1 MKPKGKNRLLAG
13 ALALFMALTSV
24 SMVPV
29 SAEGAAGGETAAPAG
44 DPTYVLE
51 GSDFEAVTEK
61 GQFTDGYSV
70 KAGTNE
76 YFTVYHS
83 KDMRFDG
90 SPKTFADGYVGN
102 RRINFSGT
110 IDISVPKDAIEFT
123 TQNPSTVKVWW
134 VCGDAGRQLTVLD
147 KSGETVYTTNE
158 TLEKNAMCISEFDL
172 SQAGKFYFGS
182 AEKGNYCF
190 KLQVTEHA
198 PKEYVLD
205 TTTDLKA
212 AAQGDFTDGQSAKAG
227 TENYFTLF
235 YSAKTKIDVSSKTFD
250 DGYKGTQRVNFGGK
264 LDAATP
270 MNAISFTTS
279 GASDVKVWWVEG
291 DVDRQITVVSS
302 KGETV
307 YTSSETLAKNDPCIS
322 SFKISDAGTYFL
334 GGDVGNN
341 YFFKVS
347 VTEGAPTEIVRGD
360 WADVADPVI
369 TEAVQNEGKI
379 DVTVSADI
387 GTNGGDELVVT
398 MTDKDGNESQ
408 LRSLAEKSEH
418 TLSFT
423 PSESGTYT
431 FKAVL
436 SREGETDKTSAEAQA
451 DYLLPLGVTN
461 ISSATNKGA
470 GSVEIIWSPVKEAD
484 SYNVYANEEKVGTSE
499 ETAYTVTGLTV
510 GEKYSFTVSAVRG
523 GVEGKQSDP
532 MEATV
537 TEEEQQ
543 LWGFTIYGTS
553 TSTTDGSNGYEGS
566 INEDGKVTVFSEN
579 GKGKIQPAGQ
589 DGIAFYYTPISTDL
603 NFTVRANVHVD
614 KWTYS
619 NGQDGFGLL
628 AIDSIPEV
636 YGAKDFWSNQ
646 YMALASKVEYRYDP
660 EFAEVTY
667 DNTLGNK
674 YSMQL
679 GLGINTKLGITP
691 ENIDKVMASD
701 TATIKQVANGIQ
713 YPLELSAAEQGL
725 DAGTYNIIGNV
736 TNPEALKGDSIAELT
751 DFVMEIRR
759 NNTGYFVSYYSQD
772 GELIRT
778 QKFYDPEAL
787 DQLDAENV
795 YVGFFASRNA
805 RATFS
810 DVQVTTVAPEDDDP
824 AEEKPV
830 EGITPRIN
838 IKSGNVSNSESY
850 TLTLFANVAGTAEI
864 SVNGVKDSEIELQAN
879 TNTNTVVKLTQS
891 GVNKITVV
899 FTPDPDQE
907 LGEDQVLASTDPVT
921 KEHNVTFENRFANQ
935 TNLYISPNGSAKGN
949 GGPEYPL
956 DVYTAVNVAQPGQI
970 IVVMEGT
977 YKLESPVHIARGL
990 NGSADKP
997 IYMIADP
1004 EAAARPVFDFQ
1015 KVSQGFRAGGD
1026 YWYFSGFDVTNT
1038 SNGNGGF
1045 YVNGNHITLDQINAY
1060 NNGNTG
1066 IQISAYNN
1074 SSDPKELWP
1083 CDNLILNCTS
1093 HNNADGGYEDADGF
1107 AAKLTVGTGNRFE
1120 GCIAY
1125 NNADDGWDLFAKTA
1139 SGSIGAVTIKNS
1151 VAYGNGYLE
1160 DGTNAGNGN
1169 GFKLGGEGLAGG
1181 HMLVNCIAFGN
1192 KADGITSNSCPDV
1205 KVINCTT
1212 YNNQKSN
1219 INLYTRDSVTAT
1231 DFTVKGLIS
1240 FKHLSQARAAA
1251 EISAIDYAVPDVF
1264 NIKNQDPISGSD
1276 IFVWNGSS
1284 SVNSEGAA
1292 ITENDFI
1299 SLVLE
1304 GEVERNED
1312 GTINMNDYLVLGE
1325 SAPAD
1330 SGARFDD
1337 EGENKPIPSPELPE
1351 IKPDENLPDVPGDN
1365 PGTDTPVT
1373 LPSGSFTVPET
1384 TTQAVTE
1391 APVTEAP
1398 VTEAPENTEAPST
1411 AAPDTEAPEVTS
1423 PTPDETNGDSAAND
1437 TTAPVNTGNANEENV
1452 GNTNDGNGSDKNQP
1466 TGVPLTVVPAALAA
1480 IVLGGS
1486 IIAKK
1491 RK

>member
-24 SMVPV
+24 SAVSV
-29 SAEGAAGGETAAPAG
+29 SAEGTGGGETTAPEA
-44 DPTYVLE
+44 PSVESTYVLE
-51 GSDFEAVTEK
+51 GTDFETVKDK
-61 GQFTDGYSV
+61 GRYSV

-90 SPKTFADGYVGN
+90 SAKSFSDGYTGN
-102 RRINFSGT
+102 QRINFSGT

-123 TQNPSTVKVWW
+123 IQNPATVKVWW
-134 VCGDAGRQLTVLD
+134 VCGDAGRQITVLD
-147 KSGETVYTTNE
+147 KSGETAFISNE
-158 TLEKNAMCISEFDL
+158 TLGKNEAGITEFDL
-172 SQAGKFYFGS
+172 LEAGKYYFGS

-190 KLQVTEHA
+190 KLQVTEHL

-205 TTTDLKA
+205 ATADLTA
-212 AAQGDFTDGQSAKAG
+212 AGQGAFTDGQSAKAG
-227 TENYFTLF
+227 SEDYFTLF
-235 YSAKTKIDVSSKTFD
+235 YSAKTKIDSSTKKFD
-250 DGYKGTQRVNFGGK
+250 DGYAATQRINFGGK
-264 LDAATP
+264 LDADTP
-270 MNAISFTTS
+270 KNAISFTTS

-291 DVDRQITVVSS
+291 GADNRQITVVNS

-307 YTSSETLAKNDPCIS
+307 YTSNETLAQGDLCIS
-322 SFKISDAGTYFL
+322 SFELPDAGTYFL
-334 GGDVGNN
+334 GGDKGNN
-341 YFFKVS
+341 YLFKVS
-347 VTEGAPTEIVRGD
+347 VTEGASAEIDRAD
-360 WADVADPVI
+360 WATVADPVI
-369 TEAVQNEGKI
+369 TSAVQNKDKI
-379 DVTVSADI
+379 DVTVTADVSAA
-387 GTNGGDELVVT
+387 TGGDQVVVA
-398 MTDKDGNESQ
+398 MTDKDGNKTE
-408 LRSLAEKSEH
+408 LRSLAEKTEH

-431 FKAVL
+431 FTAVL
-436 SREGETDKTSAEAQA
+436 SREGETDKTSAEVQA
-451 DYLLPLGVTN
+451 DYVLPLGVTN
-461 ISSATNKGA
+461 ISSATNKGK
-470 GSVEIIWSPVKEAD
+470 GSVEIIWSPVKEATA
-484 SYNVYANEEKVGTSE
+484 YNVYANDEKVGTSE
-499 ETAYTVTGLTV
+499 ETSYTVTGLTV
-510 GEKYSFTVSAVRG
+510 GEKYSFKISAVRG
-523 GVEGKQSDP
+523 EEEGDKSAP

-566 INEDGKVTVFSEN
+566 VNEDGKVTVFSEN

-589 DGIAFYYTPISTDL
+589 DGISFYYTPIPTNL

-619 NGQDGFGLL
+619 NGQDGFGML

-636 YGAKDFWSNQ
+636 YGTKDFWSNQ

-667 DNTLGNK
+667 DSTLGNK

-701 TATIKQVANGIQ
+701 TETIKQVANGIQ
-713 YPLELSAAEQGL
+713 YPLEITAAEQGL
-725 DAGTYNIIGNV
+725 DAGTYNIVGNV
-736 TNPEALKGDSIAELT
+736 TNPDALKGPSIAELT
-751 DFVMEIRR
+751 DFVMEIQR
-759 NNTGYFVSYYSQD
+759 NNTGYFISYYSQD

-778 QKFYDPEAL
+778 QKFYDPKAL
-787 DQLDAENV
+787 DQLDSENV

-810 DVQVTTVAPEDDDP
+810 DVKVTTIDPKDDAP

-830 EGITPRIN
+830 EGVTPRLN

-864 SVNGVKDSEIELQAN
+864 SVNGAKDSVIQLSAN

-907 LGEDQVLASTDPVT
+907 LPDGQVLASTDPVT
-921 KEHNVTFENRFANQ
+921 KEHNVTFENKFAAQ
-935 TNLYISPNGSAKGN
+935 TNLYVSPDGNSEGN
-949 GGPEYPL
+949 GGPEHPL
-956 DVYTAVNVAQPGQI
+956 DIYTAVNVAQPGQI

-977 YKLESPVHIARGL
+977 YLLDSPVHIARGL
-990 NGSADKP
+990 NGSESKP

-1004 EAAARPVFDFQ
+1004 EASARPVFDFQ
-1015 KVSQGFRAGGD
+1015 GKCQGFRAGGD
-1026 YWYFSGFDVTNT
+1026 YWYFKGFDVTNT
-1038 SNGNGGF
+1038 QNGQGGF
-1045 YVNGNHITLDQINAY
+1045 YVNGNHNTLDQINAY

-1107 AAKLTVGTGNRFE
+1107 AAKLTVGTGNVFE

-1139 SGSIGAVTIKNS
+1139 TGPIGAVTIRNS

-1160 DGTNAGNGN
+1160 DGTVAGNGN
-1169 GFKLGGEGLAGG
+1169 GFKLGGEGLPGG
-1181 HMLVNCIAFGN
+1181 HMLINCIAFGN

-1205 KVINCTT
+1205 KVEKCTT
-1212 YNNQKSN
+1212 YNNKKSN

-1231 DFTVKGLIS
+1231 DFSVKGLIS
-1240 FKHLSQARAAA
+1240 YKYLPAARYIS
-1251 EISAIDYAVPDVF
+1251 EITAVDYAVADIF

-1276 IFVWNGSS
+1276 IFIWNGSG
-1284 SVNSEGAA
+1284 SVNKDGTAV
-1292 ITENDFI
+1292 TEENFV
-1299 SLVLE
+1299 SLVFD
-1304 GEVERNED
+1304 GEIRRNED
-1312 GTINMNDYLVLGE
+1312 GTINMNDFLVLSE
-1325 SAPAD
+1325 SAPD
-1330 SGARFDD
+1330 SSGARFDTED
-1337 EGENKPIPSPELPE
+1337 ETLKPKPSPDLPE
-1351 IKPDENLPDVPGDN
+1351 IVPDENLPDIDDGDN
-1365 PGTDTPVT
+1365 PGTSKPVT
-1373 LPSGSFTVPET
+1373 VPSGSFTVPET
-1384 TTQAVTE
+1384 TTQAATE
-1391 APVTEAP
+1391 APETQAPENTDTAAPVTEAP
-1398 VTEAPENTEAPST
+1398 ADTT
-1411 AAPDTEAPEVTS
+1411 AAPDGNGTEP
-1423 PTPDETNGDSAAND
+1423 D
-1437 TTAPVNTGNANEENV
+1437 TTAPANTGNADSENTGNANT
-1452 GNTNDGNGSDKNQP
+1452 GNADDKNQP
-1466 TGVPLTVVPAALAA
+1466 TGVPLVVVPAALAA
-1480 IVLGGS
+1480 IALSGS
-1486 IIAKK
+1486 VVAKR